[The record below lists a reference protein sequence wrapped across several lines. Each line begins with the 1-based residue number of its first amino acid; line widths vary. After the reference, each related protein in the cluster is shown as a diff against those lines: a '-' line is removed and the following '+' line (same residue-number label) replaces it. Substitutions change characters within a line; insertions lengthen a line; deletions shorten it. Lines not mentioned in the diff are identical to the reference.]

1 MYNTRSVNAPLPP
14 RLSGLTRH
22 RAPRI
27 RVPAPAPKLPP
38 RLRSK
43 SNAISPQVGS
53 YVDNPIDII
62 TCDSP
67 TSIENAFNQGH
78 DPAFSSWGVGAQ
90 IDASN
95 QVAGLVPAFPLFS
108 TNDRRHCLSSL
119 SSSSLQPSRPT
130 PRMKILRSTR
140 QPAEDLLVRS
150 HTRCA

>member
-1 MYNTRSVNAPLPP
+1 MYNTRTVNAPLPP

-27 RVPAPAPKLPP
+27 RIPAPTPKLPP

-43 SNAISPQVGS
+43 SNVISPSVGTL
-53 YVDNPIDII
+53 VDNPIDIV

-78 DPAFSSWGVGAQ
+78 DPVFSSWGPGAG

-95 QVAGLVPAFPLFS
+95 QVTGLAPGFPLFS
-108 TNDRRHCLSSL
+108 TNDRRHYLSSL
-119 SSSSLQPSRPT
+119 S
-130 PRMKILRSTR
+130 
-140 QPAEDLLVRS
+140 
-150 HTRCA
+150 